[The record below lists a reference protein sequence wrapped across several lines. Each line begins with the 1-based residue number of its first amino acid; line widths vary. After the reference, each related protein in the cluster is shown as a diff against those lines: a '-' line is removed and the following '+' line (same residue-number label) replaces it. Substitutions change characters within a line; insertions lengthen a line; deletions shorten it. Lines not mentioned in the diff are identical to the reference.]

1 MNKCH
6 EIRNKLLLLCLVR
19 YNGESRDR
27 DTKSVNNEM
36 VWEVGEVHDV
46 VMWCTYLEIR
56 GIAW

>member
-36 VWEVGEVHDV
+36 V
-46 VMWCTYLEIR
+46 
-56 GIAW
+56 